1 VMLGLAEPDLG
12 PQLWTW
18 RVQLLA
24 AEKE

>member
-1 VMLGLAEPDLG
+1 MLGLAEPDLG
-12 PQLWTW
+12 PQLWTC